1 MARSGTPGPV
11 FVELP
16 VDTLYP
22 VSMVEKEISNT
33 GGKKKK
39 NASLIQSVTD
49 MYLQRW
55 IDLSKISCPRINFDM
70 DAETAQEA

>member
-33 GGKKKK
+33 GGKKK
-39 NASLIQSVTD
+39 NASLIQNVTG
-49 MYLQRW
+49 MYLKR
-55 IDLSKISCPRINFDM
+55 
-70 DAETAQEA
+70 